1 MRHLTTILLL
11 VATIVIAGAT
21 ILHLVRDN
29 RRLEANIS
37 ALSEGVT
44 YYRTRLDASAASV
57 ARMQLTISEL
67 RQQHSH
73 DVEQIRSLGLRLR
86 RVQSYAEAATTTNLS
101 LSIPALVD
109 TTSVA
114 PGSTCD
120 STSPDRLRRFSYTT
134 AWLQIAGILR
144 GDTLCFD
151 FQSVDTLRQVVHRVP
166 RKFLFFRFGTK
177 GIRQEV
183 WSSNPHTRL
192 VYSEYIELKR

>member
-86 RVQSYAEAATTTNLS
+86 RVQSYAEAATSTTTPKAPNSAATTEAAIEATKS
-101 LSIPALVD
+101 LTPPLWPAIMGLNR
-109 TTSVA
+109 S
-114 PGSTCD
+114 G
-120 STSPDRLRRFSYTT
+120 
-134 AWLQIAGILR
+134 
-144 GDTLCFD
+144 
-151 FQSVDTLRQVVHRVP
+151 
-166 RKFLFFRFGTK
+166 
-177 GIRQEV
+177 
-183 WSSNPHTRL
+183 
-192 VYSEYIELKR
+192 